1 MSCTLAERPRLPPI
15 ASCTAANWHRQALA
29 SVLQA
34 ASGNPSIGV
43 SAPVPGRTAR
53 SGSWS
58 LYARPPHPRRGVV
71 TGQPRGRRCRL
82 VVAPSPQPKKVGLAS
97 VLLAF
102 SRPPLL
108 NRGLLIADTRTK
120 HRGLEL
126 KCSEKTLDRKA
137 VVPAGLRGRRPD
149 PPTLPTPPS
158 HLLPSSLPLN
168 ILHDTTDF
176 AWAPSARNPRVASAC
191 KDTSMPAF
199 FWLPLSR
206 RIARRRAKLGHS
218 GTALVLICG
227 FEHRCGNSCWIQH
240 REPCCA
246 APSSQPS

>member
-158 HLLPSSLPLN
+158 HLSPSPLTF
-168 ILHDTTDF
+168 LMT
-176 AWAPSARNPRVASAC
+176 
-191 KDTSMPAF
+191 
-199 FWLPLSR
+199 R
-206 RIARRRAKLGHS
+206 RIASPKGADTTLSAG
-218 GTALVLICG
+218 
-227 FEHRCGNSCWIQH
+227 
-240 REPCCA
+240 
-246 APSSQPS
+246 PSSKPR